1 MGEPGER
8 WGAGP
13 DRDLSRTAAGVRGT
27 ENRPR
32 AYDGT
37 AEAAGAQASR
47 NWGRMSGQFTGL
59 MD

>member
-37 AEAAGAQASR
+37 AEAAGAQASGIGAGCQDSLR
-47 NWGRMSGQFTGL
+47 
-59 MD
+59 D